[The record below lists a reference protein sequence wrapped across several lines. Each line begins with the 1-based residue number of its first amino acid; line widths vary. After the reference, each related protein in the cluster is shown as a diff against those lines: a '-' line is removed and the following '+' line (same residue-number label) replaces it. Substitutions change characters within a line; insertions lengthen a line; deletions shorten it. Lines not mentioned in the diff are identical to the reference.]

1 MVVTVLEIIQRSSEY
16 LARKGVESPR
26 LQIELLLAHLLQMP
40 RLKLYLNFNH
50 PLNQEQLDTLRQL
63 VQRRGAR
70 EPLQQILGSACF
82 CGLELIVTPE
92 VLVPRP
98 ETELLAER
106 AWEFLRQRAGENGSA
121 SLTVLDFGTG
131 SGCLA
136 VTLAAKVP
144 QAQVHAVDISE
155 AALNV
160 ARQNATRHGVA
171 ERIYFH
177 VGDGLAA
184 LPSGLQFE
192 LLVSNPPYIPTGEI
206 INLEPEVRDHEPRA
220 ALDGGVDGLECYR
233 RLALEAPPLLVPE
246 GRLLLEF
253 GDGQEEA
260 IRAIFLRQSWSI
272 DAVEADHSK
281 QPRIIIAHRAV

>member
-1 MVVTVLEIIQRSSEY
+1 
-16 LARKGVESPR
+16 

-171 ERIYFH
+171 ERI
-177 VGDGLAA
+177 
-184 LPSGLQFE
+184 
-192 LLVSNPPYIPTGEI
+192 
-206 INLEPEVRDHEPRA
+206 
-220 ALDGGVDGLECYR
+220 
-233 RLALEAPPLLVPE
+233 
-246 GRLLLEF
+246 
-253 GDGQEEA
+253 
-260 IRAIFLRQSWSI
+260 
-272 DAVEADHSK
+272 
-281 QPRIIIAHRAV
+281 